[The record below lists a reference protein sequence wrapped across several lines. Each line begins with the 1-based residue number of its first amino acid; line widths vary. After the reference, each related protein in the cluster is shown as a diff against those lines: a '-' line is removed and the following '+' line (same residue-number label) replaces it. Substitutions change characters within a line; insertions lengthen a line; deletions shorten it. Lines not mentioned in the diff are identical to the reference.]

1 MHHGNKRKQELSDMG
16 TPPETAEHRPPDGDT
31 VRGRVLQAAYGLFC
45 REGINAVGIDRIV
58 AEAGVAKM
66 SLYRHFRSK
75 DELVLA
81 VLDLREKL
89 WRVDWL
95 EAEVE
100 RRAPPGK
107 ARLLAIFELFDEW
120 FRRDDYEGCLFIN
133 TLLEVHDRGNPIHA
147 AAAEKRARIRELLRR
162 WAEEAGIADTD
173 TFAWEYQMLMNGAIV
188 AAHDTEIDLRWMRS
202 VAGALLDRETG

>member
-1 MHHGNKRKQELSDMG
+1 LSEAAEQRPRDG
-16 TPPETAEHRPPDGDT
+16 TT
-31 VRGRVLQAAYGLFC
+31 VRGRILQAAYELFC

-75 DELVLA
+75 EELVLA

-107 ARLLAIFELFDEW
+107 ERLLAIFDLFDEW

-133 TLLEVHDRGNPIHA
+133 TLLEVHARGNPLHA
-147 AAAEKRARIRELLRR
+147 AAAEKRARIRALLSR
-162 WAEEAGIADTD
+162 WAEEAGIAAPEA
-173 TFAWEYQMLMNGAIV
+173 FAREYQLLMNGAIV
-188 AAHDTEIDLRWMRS
+188 AAHDTEIDLHSMRS
-202 VAGALLDRETG
+202 AAGALLDRGTS

>member
-1 MHHGNKRKQELSDMG
+1 M
-16 TPPETAEHRPPDGDT
+16 AHRPPDGET
-31 VRGRVLQAAYGLFC
+31 VRGRVLQTAYGLFC

-75 DELVLA
+75 EELVLA

-89 WRVDWL
+89 WKVDWL

-107 ARLLAIFELFDEW
+107 ARLLAIFDLFDEW

-133 TLLEVHDRGNPIHA
+133 TLLEVHDRDNPIHA
-147 AAAEKRARIRELLRR
+147 AAAEKRARIRALLRR
-162 WAEEAGIADTD
+162 WAEEAGIAQPE
-173 TFAWEYQMLMNGAIV
+173 TFAWEYQLLMNGAIV
-188 AAHDTEIDLRWMRS
+188 AAHDTEMDVRWMRS
-202 VAGALLDRETG
+202 AAGALLERES

>member
-1 MHHGNKRKQELSDMG
+1 MHSGNKRERKVATTVTTTEG
-16 TPPETAEHRPPDGDT
+16 AERRPPDGDT
-31 VRGRVLQAAYGLFC
+31 VRGRILQAAYDLFC
-45 REGINAVGIDRIV
+45 REGINTVGIDRIV

-75 DELVLA
+75 EELVLA

-107 ARLLAIFELFDEW
+107 ARLLAVFDLFDEW

-133 TLLEVHDRGNPIHA
+133 TLLEVHDRGNPLHA
-147 AAAEKRARIRELLRR
+147 AAAEKRARIRALLRR
-162 WAEEAGIADTD
+162 WAEEAGIAEPE

-188 AAHDTEIDLRWMRS
+188 AAHDTVMDLRRMRS
-202 VAGALLDRETG
+202 AAASLLERRTR

>member
-1 MHHGNKRKQELSDMG
+1 MHSDNKPEQKLIKRVTPTRAAERR
-16 TPPETAEHRPPDGDT
+16 PPEGDT
-31 VRGRVLQAAYGLFC
+31 VRGRVLQAAYDLFC

-75 DELVLA
+75 EELVLA

-89 WRVDWL
+89 WRVEWL

-107 ARLLAIFELFDEW
+107 ARLLAIFDLFDEW

-133 TLLEVHDRGNPIHA
+133 TLLEVHDRDNPIHA
-147 AAAEKRARIRELLRR
+147 AAAEKRARIRAILRR
-162 WAEEAGIADTD
+162 WAEEAGIAEPEA
-173 TFAWEYQMLMNGAIV
+173 FALKYQMLMNGAIV
-188 AAHDTEIDLRWMRS
+188 AAHDTEIDVRWMRS
-202 VAGALLDRETG
+202 AASSLLERETS

>member
-1 MHHGNKRKQELSDMG
+1 MHHGNKRGQELSDMG
-16 TPPETAEHRPPDGDT
+16 TPPEAVEHRPPDADT
-31 VRGRVLQAAYGLFC
+31 VRGRVLQAAYDLFC
-45 REGINAVGIDRIV
+45 RQGINAVGIDRIV

-75 DELVLA
+75 EELVLA
-81 VLDLREKL
+81 VLELREKL

-147 AAAEKRARIRELLRR
+147 AAAEKRARIRALLRR
-162 WAEEAGIADTD
+162 WAEEAGIADPD
-173 TFAWEYQMLMNGAIV
+173 TFAWQYQMLMNGAIV

-202 VAGALLDRETG
+202 VAGALLDRETS

>member
-1 MHHGNKRKQELSDMG
+1 MSE
-16 TPPETAEHRPPDGDT
+16 AEEQRPPGGNT
-31 VRGRVLQAAYGLFC
+31 VRGRILQAAYYLFC

-58 AEAGVAKM
+58 AEAGVAKA

-75 DELVLA
+75 EELVLA

-107 ARLLAIFELFDEW
+107 ARLLAIFDLFDEW

-133 TLLEVHDRGNPIHA
+133 TLLEVHDRDNPLHA

-162 WAEEAGIADTD
+162 WAEEAGIAEPEA
-173 TFAWEYQMLMNGAIV
+173 FAREYQLLMNGAIV
-188 AAHDTEIDLRWMRS
+188 AAHDTEIDLRSMRS
-202 VAGALLDRETG
+202 AAGALLERATS

>member
-1 MHHGNKRKQELSDMG
+1 V
-16 TPPETAEHRPPDGDT
+16 AHRPPDEDT
-31 VRGRVLQAAYGLFC
+31 VRGRVLQAAYDLFC
-45 REGINAVGIDRIV
+45 REGINAVGVDRIV
-58 AEAGVAKM
+58 TEAGVAKA

-75 DELVLA
+75 EELVQA

-107 ARLLAIFELFDEW
+107 ARLLAIFDLFDEW

-133 TLLEVHDRGNPIHA
+133 TLLEVHDRDNPIHA
-147 AAAEKRARIRELLRR
+147 AAAGKRAAIRALLGR
-162 WAEEAGIADTD
+162 WAEEAGIAEPE
-173 TFAWEYQMLMNGAIV
+173 TFVWKYQMLMTGAIV
-188 AAHDTEIDLRWMRS
+188 AAHDGEIDIRWMLS
-202 VAGALLDRETG
+202 AATALLEGEPAG

>member
-1 MHHGNKRKQELSDMG
+1 LSEA
-16 TPPETAEHRPPDGDT
+16 TEQRPPGGNT
-31 VRGRVLQAAYGLFC
+31 VRGRILQAAYELFC

-75 DELVLA
+75 EELVLA
-81 VLDLREKL
+81 VLDRREQL

-100 RRAPPGK
+100 RRAPPGT
-107 ARLLAIFELFDEW
+107 ARLLAVFDLFDEW

-133 TLLEVHDRGNPIHA
+133 TLLEMHDRDNPIHA
-147 AAAEKRARIRELLRR
+147 AAAEKRARIRVLLRR
-162 WAEEAGIADTD
+162 WAEEAGIAEPE

-188 AAHDTEIDLRWMRS
+188 AAHDTEVDLRWMRS
-202 VAGALLDRETG
+202 AAGALLEHETS

>member
-1 MHHGNKRKQELSDMG
+1 MRE
-16 TPPETAEHRPPDGDT
+16 
-31 VRGRVLQAAYGLFC
+31 RVLQAAYDLFC
-45 REGINAVGIDRIV
+45 RKGINAVGIDRIV

-75 DELVLA
+75 EELVLA
-81 VLDLREKL
+81 VLELREKL

-107 ARLLAIFELFDEW
+107 ARLLAVFDLFAEW

-133 TLLEVHDRGNPIHA
+133 TLLEVHDRDNPIHA
-147 AAAEKRARIRELLRR
+147 AAAEKRARIRALLRR
-162 WAEEAGIADTD
+162 WAEEAGIAEPEA
-173 TFAWEYQMLMNGAIV
+173 FALKYQMLMNGAIV
-188 AAHDTEIDLRWMRS
+188 AAHDTEIDLQWMRS
-202 VAGALLDRETG
+202 AAGSLLERETS

>member
-1 MHHGNKRKQELSDMG
+1 M
-16 TPPETAEHRPPDGDT
+16 
-31 VRGRVLQAAYGLFC
+31 RGRILEAAYDLFC

-75 DELVLA
+75 EELVLA
-81 VLDLREKL
+81 ALDLREKL

-100 RRAPPGK
+100 RCAPPGK
-107 ARLLAIFELFDEW
+107 ARLLAIFDLFDEW

-133 TLLEVHDRGNPIHA
+133 TLLEVHDRDNPLHA

-162 WAEEAGIADTD
+162 WAEEARIADPEA
-173 TFAWEYQMLMNGAIV
+173 FAWEYQLLMNGAIV
-188 AAHDTEIDLRWMRS
+188 AAHDTEIDLRSMRS
-202 VAGALLDRETG
+202 AAGALLERATS

>member
-1 MHHGNKRKQELSDMG
+1 V
-16 TPPETAEHRPPDGDT
+16 EHRPPDGDT

-75 DELVLA
+75 EELVLA

-107 ARLLAIFELFDEW
+107 ARLLAIFDLFDEW

-133 TLLEVHDRGNPIHA
+133 TLLEVHDRDNPIHA
-147 AAAEKRARIRELLRR
+147 AAAEKRARIRALLRR
-162 WAEEAGIADTD
+162 WAEEAGIAEPEA
-173 TFAWEYQMLMNGAIV
+173 FAREYQLLMNGAIV
-188 AAHDTEIDLRWMRS
+188 AAHDTEIDLGSMRS
-202 VAGALLDRETG
+202 AAGALLEPATG

>member
-1 MHHGNKRKQELSDMG
+1 VHSDNN
-16 TPPETAEHRPPDGDT
+16 AEQKAAEPRTPDGDT
-31 VRGRVLQAAYGLFC
+31 VRGRVLQAAYDLFC
-45 REGINAVGIDRIV
+45 HEGINAVGIDRIV
-58 AEAGVAKM
+58 AEAGVAKA

-75 DELVLA
+75 EELVLA

-107 ARLLAIFELFDEW
+107 ERLLAIFDLFDEW

-133 TLLEVHDRGNPIHA
+133 TLLEVHDRDNPINA
-147 AAAEKRARIRELLRR
+147 AAAEKRARIRAVLRR
-162 WAEEAGIADTD
+162 WAEEAGIAEPE
-173 TFAWEYQMLMNGAIV
+173 TFVWKYQMLMTGAIV
-188 AAHDTEIDLRWMRS
+188 AAHDGEIDARWTRS
-202 VAGALLDRETG
+202 AATALLEGEPGR